1 MNQYVDKLVNNL
13 DSLHEEKMPL
23 YLTLAASNKLSTDE
37 LESMLA
43 ELLFGGVDTVSTCT
57 SNSRSLGY

>member
-1 MNQYVDKLVNNL
+1 
-13 DSLHEEKMPL
+13 MPL

-43 ELLFGGVDTVSTCT
+43 ELLFGGVDTVSTCA